1 MRTESKKEIVVLG
14 DRDHLVLRPTVYVG
28 SVNPT
33 DEKTPII
40 RGGRVYIES
49 RSISV
54 GMYKL
59 FDEVFSNSL
68 DEAKRMR
75 GKMKNILVSVD
86 TQKNSISVRDSGDGF
101 YKGAS
106 INKTSGKTNI
116 ETAVSMFRAGSN
128 FSNDEVEESLI
139 GTNGLGLACVCGL
152 SKDFKIITINESHY
166 YLQEWD
172 DFKTD
177 GPVIRKKDPN
187 ESRGTE
193 IIFKPLRSVFGNT
206 KWDKDILTSTLTFK
220 RDLIRKDPG
229 ISKLE
234 IKFYWDGVEI
244 KLPENIFSKDSY
256 LIETPIGQI
265 AIWEKYEGSG
275 SVSFVN
281 SALCTGIHQK
291 IFNDF
296 INEKLEDTL
305 GHHFYDTYITL
316 NLPPKVVRFGDQ
328 NKTKFVSQREEVE
341 PFISRN
347 FGNKIQAFFKT
358 TLFESIKKK
367 AEERRNDG
375 YIKKLKAEKRKVNLK
390 NSHKYFPADRTNAEN
405 LFIVEGLCIE
415 ETEKINVWRNGELL
429 NIELRE
435 VLVGD
440 EVITHNHRI
449 RKIVNKQK
457 KLKECVTV
465 FLKDG
470 TKLIQPRSH
479 KYYVFDSLKNSF
491 EFITVGEINIEIHK
505 LVKSNLG
512 EFIGT
517 VEVVDKI
524 FTENI
529 DYPNCIITEEGI
541 YQCSNSHKYCV
552 FNSNDQKFFMLEA
565 SMIKKGDLMCVFDKI

>member
-1 MRTESKKEIVVLG
+1 
-14 DRDHLVLRPTVYVG
+14 
-28 SVNPT
+28 
-33 DEKTPII
+33 
-40 RGGRVYIES
+40 
-49 RSISV
+49 
-54 GMYKL
+54 
-59 FDEVFSNSL
+59 
-68 DEAKRMR
+68 
-75 GKMKNILVSVD
+75 
-86 TQKNSISVRDSGDGF
+86 
-101 YKGAS
+101 
-106 INKTSGKTNI
+106 
-116 ETAVSMFRAGSN
+116 MFRAGSN

-234 IKFYWDGVEI
+234 IKFYWDGVEV
-244 KLPENIFSKDSY
+244 KLPDNIFSKDSY

-347 FGNKIQAFFKT
+347 FGNKIQTFFKT

-367 AEERRNDG
+367 VEERKNDG

-457 KLKECVTV
+457 KLKECVAI

>member
-234 IKFYWDGVEI
+234 IKFYWDGVEV
-244 KLPENIFSKDSY
+244 KLPDNIFSKDSY

-347 FGNKIQAFFKT
+347 FGNKIQTFFKT

-367 AEERRNDG
+367 VEERKNDG

-457 KLKECVTV
+457 KLKECVAI

>member
-234 IKFYWDGVEI
+234 IKFYWDGVEV
-244 KLPENIFSKDSY
+244 KLPDNIFSKDSY

-552 FNSNDQKFFMLEA
+552 FNPNDQKFFMLEA

>member
-1 MRTESKKEIVVLG
+1 MFKEEKKEIIVLSEK
-14 DRDHLVLRPTVYVG
+14 DHIRQKPTVYVG
-28 SVNPT
+28 SVKASE
-33 DEKTPII
+33 EKIPMIK
-40 RGGRVYIES
+40 GGRIYIETQN
-49 RSISV
+49 ISV
-54 GMYKL
+54 GLYKL

-68 DEAKRMR
+68 DEAKRMK
-75 GKMKNILVSVD
+75 GKMKLIEVKV
-86 TQKNSISVRDSGDGF
+86 DSGPNRMTIKDSGNGF
-101 YKGAS
+101 YKGTE
-106 INKTSGKTNI
+106 INKVSGKTNI
-116 ETAVSMFRAGSN
+116 ETAVSELRAGSN
-128 FSNDEVEESLI
+128 FKNDDVEESLV
-139 GTNGLGLACVCGL
+139 GTNGMGVSLVNVL
-152 SKDFKIITINESHY
+152 SKKFKIVTVNDKFY
-166 YLQEWD
+166 YEQEWD
-172 DFKTD
+172 DYEVT
-177 GPVIRKKDPN
+177 PPIIKKN
-187 ESRGTE
+187 SGVYQKGTE
-193 IIFKPLRSVFGNT
+193 VSFQPLCSVFSPC

-220 RDLIRKDPG
+220 RDLIRKDPE

-341 PFISRN
+341 PYISRN

-367 AEERRNDG
+367 VEERRNDG

-552 FNSNDQKFFMLEA
+552 FNPNDQKFFMLEA

>member
-367 AEERRNDG
+367 VEERRNDG

>member
-347 FGNKIQAFFKT
+347 FGNKIQTFFKT

-367 AEERRNDG
+367 VEERKNDG

>member
-347 FGNKIQAFFKT
+347 FGNKIQTFFKT

-367 AEERRNDG
+367 VEERKNDG

-457 KLKECVTV
+457 KLKECVAI

>member
-1 MRTESKKEIVVLG
+1 MFKEEKKEIIVLSEK
-14 DRDHLVLRPTVYVG
+14 DHIRQKPTVYVG
-28 SVNPT
+28 SVKASE
-33 DEKTPII
+33 EKIPMIK
-40 RGGRVYIES
+40 GGRIYIETQN
-49 RSISV
+49 ISV
-54 GMYKL
+54 GLYKL

-68 DEAKRMR
+68 DEAKRMK
-75 GKMKNILVSVD
+75 GKMKLIEVKV
-86 TQKNSISVRDSGDGF
+86 DSGPNRMTIKDSGNGF
-101 YKGAS
+101 YKGTE
-106 INKTSGKTNI
+106 INKVSGKTNI
-116 ETAVSMFRAGSN
+116 ETAVSELRAGSN
-128 FSNDEVEESLI
+128 FKNDDVEESLV
-139 GTNGLGLACVCGL
+139 GTNGMGVSLVNVL
-152 SKDFKIITINESHY
+152 SKKFKIVTVNDKFY
-166 YLQEWD
+166 YEQEWD
-172 DFKTD
+172 DYEVT
-177 GPVIRKKDPN
+177 PPIIKKN
-187 ESRGTE
+187 SGVYQKGTE
-193 IIFKPLRSVFGNT
+193 VSFQPLCSVFSPC

-220 RDLIRKDPG
+220 RDLIRKDPE

-234 IKFYWDGVEI
+234 IKFYWDGVEV

-256 LIETPIGQI
+256 LIETSIGQI

-367 AEERRNDG
+367 VEERRNDG

-390 NSHKYFPADRTNAEN
+390 NSHKYFPADRSSAEN

-457 KLKECVTV
+457 KLKECVTI

-491 EFITVGEINIEIHK
+491 EFITVGEINIEMHK

-517 VEVVDKI
+517 VEVLDKI
-524 FTENI
+524 FIENI

>member
-1 MRTESKKEIVVLG
+1 MESKKEIVVLG
-14 DRDHLVLRPTVYVG
+14 DRDHLILRPTVYVG

-40 RGGRVYIES
+40 RGERVYIES

-75 GKMKNILVSVD
+75 GKMESILVSVD

-128 FSNDEVEESLI
+128 FSNDEVGESLI

-234 IKFYWDGVEI
+234 IKFYWDGVEV

-281 SALCTGIHQK
+281 SALCAGIHQK

-296 INEKLEDTL
+296 INERLDDTL

-316 NLPPKVVRFGDQ
+316 NLPPKAVRFGDQ

-341 PFISRN
+341 PYISRN
-347 FGNKIQAFFKT
+347 FGNKIHAFFKT

-367 AEERRNDG
+367 VEKRRNDG

-457 KLKECVTV
+457 KLKECVTI

-517 VEVVDKI
+517 VEVLDKI
-524 FTENI
+524 FIENI

>member
-1 MRTESKKEIVVLG
+1 MFKEEKKEIIVLSEK
-14 DRDHLVLRPTVYVG
+14 DHIRQKPTVYVG
-28 SVNPT
+28 SVKASE
-33 DEKTPII
+33 EKIPMIK
-40 RGGRVYIES
+40 GGRIYIETQN
-49 RSISV
+49 ISV
-54 GMYKL
+54 GLYKL

-68 DEAKRMR
+68 DEAKRMK
-75 GKMKNILVSVD
+75 GKMKLIEVKV
-86 TQKNSISVRDSGDGF
+86 DSGPNRMTIKDSGNGF
-101 YKGAS
+101 YKGTE
-106 INKTSGKTNI
+106 INKVSGKTNI
-116 ETAVSMFRAGSN
+116 ETAVSELRAGSN
-128 FSNDEVEESLI
+128 FKNDDVEESLV
-139 GTNGLGLACVCGL
+139 GTNGMGVSLVNVL
-152 SKDFKIITINESHY
+152 SKKFKIVTVNDKFY
-166 YLQEWD
+166 YEQEWD
-172 DFKTD
+172 DYEVT
-177 GPVIRKKDPN
+177 PPIIKKN
-187 ESRGTE
+187 SGVYQKGTE
-193 IIFKPLRSVFGNT
+193 VSFQPLCSVFSPC

-220 RDLIRKDPG
+220 RDLIRKDPE

-234 IKFYWDGVEI
+234 IKFYWDGVEV

-256 LIETPIGQI
+256 LIETSIGQI

-367 AEERRNDG
+367 VEERRNDG

-457 KLKECVTV
+457 KLKECVTI

-552 FNSNDQKFFMLEA
+552 FDPNDQKFFMLEA

>member
-552 FNSNDQKFFMLEA
+552 FNPNDQKFFMLEA

>member
-1 MRTESKKEIVVLG
+1 MFKEEKKEIIVLSEK
-14 DRDHLVLRPTVYVG
+14 DHIRQKPTVYVG
-28 SVNPT
+28 SVKASE
-33 DEKTPII
+33 EKIPMIK
-40 RGGRVYIES
+40 GGRIYIETQN
-49 RSISV
+49 ISV
-54 GMYKL
+54 GLYKL

-68 DEAKRMR
+68 DEAKRMK
-75 GKMKNILVSVD
+75 GKMKLIEVKV
-86 TQKNSISVRDSGDGF
+86 DSGPNRMTIKDSGNGF
-101 YKGAS
+101 YKGTE
-106 INKTSGKTNI
+106 INKVSGKTNI
-116 ETAVSMFRAGSN
+116 ETAVSELRAGSN
-128 FSNDEVEESLI
+128 FKNDDVEESLV
-139 GTNGLGLACVCGL
+139 GTNGMGVSLVNVL
-152 SKDFKIITINESHY
+152 SKKFKIVTVNDKFY
-166 YLQEWD
+166 YEQEWD
-172 DFKTD
+172 DYEVT
-177 GPVIRKKDPN
+177 PPIIKKN
-187 ESRGTE
+187 SGVYQKGTE
-193 IIFKPLRSVFGNT
+193 VSFQPLCSVFSPC

-220 RDLIRKDPG
+220 RDLIRKDPE

-234 IKFYWDGVEI
+234 IKFYWDGVEV

-256 LIETPIGQI
+256 LIETSIGQI

-367 AEERRNDG
+367 VEERRNDG

-390 NSHKYFPADRTNAEN
+390 NSHKYFPADRSSAEN

-457 KLKECVTV
+457 KLKECVTI

-491 EFITVGEINIEIHK
+491 EFITVGEINIEMHK

-517 VEVVDKI
+517 VEVLDKI
-524 FTENI
+524 FIENI

-552 FNSNDQKFFMLEA
+552 FDPNDQKFFMLEA

>member
-75 GKMKNILVSVD
+75 GKMENILVSVD

-220 RDLIRKDPG
+220 RDLIRKDPE

-234 IKFYWDGVEI
+234 IKFYWDGVEV
-244 KLPENIFSKDSY
+244 KLPDNIFSKDSY

-367 AEERRNDG
+367 VEERRNDG

-390 NSHKYFPADRTNAEN
+390 NSHKYFPADRSNAEN

-457 KLKECVTV
+457 KLKECVTI

-491 EFITVGEINIEIHK
+491 EFITVGEINIEMHK

-517 VEVVDKI
+517 VEVLDKI
-524 FTENI
+524 FIENI

>member
-220 RDLIRKDPG
+220 RDLIRKDPE

-234 IKFYWDGVEI
+234 IKFYWDGVEV
-244 KLPENIFSKDSY
+244 KLPDNIFSKDSY

-347 FGNKIQAFFKT
+347 FGNKIQTFFKT

-367 AEERRNDG
+367 VEERRNDG

-390 NSHKYFPADRTNAEN
+390 NSHKYFPADRSNAEN

-457 KLKECVTV
+457 KLKECVTI

-491 EFITVGEINIEIHK
+491 EFITVGEINIEMHK

-517 VEVVDKI
+517 VEVLDKI
-524 FTENI
+524 FIENI

>member
-75 GKMKNILVSVD
+75 GKMENILVSVD

-234 IKFYWDGVEI
+234 IKFYWDGVEV
-244 KLPENIFSKDSY
+244 KLPDNIFSKDSY

-347 FGNKIQAFFKT
+347 FGNKIQTFFKT

-367 AEERRNDG
+367 VEERKNDG

-457 KLKECVTV
+457 KLKECVAI